1 MAVAAARRHKTLLA
15 IIRQTGIVLATFFG
29 LLLVTFFIGRVL
41 PLDPVTAV
49 LGPDIS
55 QEIYERVRE
64 QMGLNDP
71 IWIQFGRYLWS
82 VLHLDFG
89 TSFFTKQPVIQDIA
103 RVFPATLELATAG
116 VLIGTFIGVPLGIIA
131 ALNRGTWI
139 DGLVR
144 VVTLVGYSA
153 PVFWKGLL
161 LLIVFYAWLG
171 WAGGPGRL
179 SIYYEG
185 LVPHVTGLLLIDAA
199 LAGEW
204 EVFRDVFAHLVLPA
218 VSLGYGAAAYIGRM
232 TRSFMLDQLRQE
244 YVSVARVKGMSE
256 WRVVVHHVLPNCA
269 VQLVTTIALTYGLL
283 LEGAVLTETVF
294 AWPGLGQYMTKAMFN
309 ADMNAVLG
317 GTLVIGAAFILLN
330 LFSDVLYRI
339 LDPRTR

>member
-1 MAVAAARRHKTLLA
+1 MMTTAARWRVRMLA
-15 IIRQTGIVLATFFG
+15 ILRQLGIVLATFFG
-29 LLLVTFFIGRVL
+29 LLLVTFMIGRVL

-55 QEIYERVRE
+55 QEIYERARE

-71 IWIQFGRYLWS
+71 IWVQFGRYIWA
-82 VLHLDFG
+82 VVQLDFG
-89 TSFFTKQPVIQDIA
+89 TSFFTKQPVLQDIA

-116 VLIGTFIGVPLGIIA
+116 VLIGTFIGVPLGILA

-139 DGLVR
+139 DGAVR
-144 VVTLVGYSA
+144 VVTLIGYSA
-153 PVFWKGLL
+153 PVFWKGLI

-171 WAGGPGRL
+171 WTGGPGRL
-179 SIYYEG
+179 SIYLEG
-185 LVPHVTGLLLIDAA
+185 IVPQVTGLLLIDAA

-204 EVFRDVFAHLVLPA
+204 EVFRDVLRHLILPA

-294 AWPGLGQYMTKAMFN
+294 AWPGLGQYMTKSMFN

-317 GTLVIGAAFILLN
+317 GTLVIGAVFILLN

>member
-1 MAVAAARRHKTLLA
+1 MDRFYRYCEVAVRHLA
-15 IIRQTGIVLATFFG
+15 VLFATFFG
-29 LLLVTFFIGRVL
+29 LLLVTFMIGRVM

-49 LGPDIS
+49 VGPDVS
-55 QEIYERVRE
+55 KEIYELTRE
-64 QMGLNDP
+64 KMGLNEP
-71 IWIQFGRYLWS
+71 LVVQFAQYVWS
-82 VLHLDFG
+82 AVQLDFG
-89 TSFFTKQPVIQDIA
+89 YSFFTKQPVLDDIA

-116 VLIGTFIGVPLGIIA
+116 VLVGTLIGVPLGIIG
-131 ALNRGTWI
+131 ALNRGNMI

-153 PVFWKGLL
+153 PVFWKGLM

-171 WAGGPGRL
+171 WTGGPGRL

-185 LVPHVTGLLLIDAA
+185 MVPTVTGALLIDSLIARDFT
-199 LAGEW
+199 
-204 EVFRDVFAHLVLPA
+204 VFRDALSHLILPA

-244 YVSVARVKGMSE
+244 YVNVARVKGMSE
-256 WRVVVHHVLPNCA
+256 FRVVTRHVLPNCA
-269 VQLVTTIALTYGLL
+269 VQLVTTIALTYGFL

-294 AWPGLGQYMTKAMFN
+294 AWPGLGQYMTKSMFN

-330 LFSDVLYRI
+330 LLSDVLYHI

>member
-1 MAVAAARRHKTLLA
+1 MATAAARWRGTALA
-15 IIRQTGIVLATFFG
+15 LSRQTGIVLATFFG

-55 QEIYERVRE
+55 QEIYERTRE

-71 IWIQFGRYLWS
+71 IYVQFGRYIWS
-82 VLHLDFG
+82 VVQFDFG
-89 TSFFTKQPVIQDIA
+89 NSFFTKQPVIQDIA

-116 VLIGTFIGVPLGIIA
+116 VLIGTFIGVPLGILA

-139 DGLVR
+139 DDTVR
-144 VVTLVGYSA
+144 VITLVGYSA

-256 WRVVVHHVLPNCA
+256 WRVVMHHVLPNCA

-317 GTLVIGAAFILLN
+317 GTLVIGAVFILLN
-330 LFSDVLYRI
+330 LFSDVLYRF

>member
-1 MAVAAARRHKTLLA
+1 MATAAARWRGTALA
-15 IIRQTGIVLATFFG
+15 LSRQTGIVLATFFG

-55 QEIYERVRE
+55 QEIYERTRE

-71 IWIQFGRYLWS
+71 IYVQFGRYIWS
-82 VLHLDFG
+82 VVQFDFG
-89 TSFFTKQPVIQDIA
+89 NSFFTKQPVIQDIA

-116 VLIGTFIGVPLGIIA
+116 VLIGTFIGVPLGILA

-139 DGLVR
+139 DGTVR
-144 VVTLVGYSA
+144 VITLVGYSA

-256 WRVVVHHVLPNCA
+256 WRVVMHHVLPNCA

-317 GTLVIGAAFILLN
+317 GTLVIGAVFILLN
-330 LFSDVLYRI
+330 LFSDVLYRF